1 MEMLHAT
8 YLGSRKGKP
17 VWFVGCRKGVRETIA
32 LYYDGGTGTYR
43 ANVLQLDEATL
54 VCTNHTTGE
63 VVMYKLSD

>member
-8 YLGSRKGKP
+8 YLGSRKGK
-17 VWFVGCRKGVRETIA
+17 
-32 LYYDGGTGTYR
+32 YR
-43 ANVLQLDEATL
+43 ADVLDGEAGAANALQLDEATL